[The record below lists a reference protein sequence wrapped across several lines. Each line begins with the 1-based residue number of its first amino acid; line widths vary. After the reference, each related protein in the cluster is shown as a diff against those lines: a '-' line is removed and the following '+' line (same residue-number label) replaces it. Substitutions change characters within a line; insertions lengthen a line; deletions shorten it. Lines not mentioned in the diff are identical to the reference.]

1 MNEELFGA
9 WEEPEVTPEPVTIDQ
24 VDHLVKRYQSLRQQK
39 EKAEEDLK
47 EINGYIQACE
57 RQLVQYLTDCRK
69 SSWKVEGLGQV
80 QIRNYLTVKT
90 PKDPDQKKAF
100 FDYLKSK
107 GIFEDLVSVNHQ
119 TLNAFYK
126 TEREQAEG
134 DANFA
139 IPGLDAPTLQQGI
152 AFKKG

>member
-1 MNEELFGA
+1 MSEDIFGS
-9 WEEPEVTPEPVTIDQ
+9 WEEAEVNPEPVTIEQ
-24 VDHLVKRYQSLRQQK
+24 VDQLVKDYHRWRAEK
-39 EKAEEDLK
+39 ELAEERLK
-47 EINGYIQACE
+47 EINGYLMTAEKKIVA
-57 RQLVQYLTDCRK
+57 YLNDCRK

-80 QIRNYLTVKT
+80 QVRNYLTVKT
-90 PKDPDQKKAF
+90 PKTPEAKKAF

-134 DANFA
+134 DPNFE
-139 IPGLDAPTLQQGI
+139 IPGLEAPTLQQGI
-152 AFKKG
+152 AFKRG